1 MQDIAKGMET
11 RIIRKDIVEGRLDV
25 LVEFQQN
32 LHEFERYNLVIQQH
46 NQEWRERGSPKD
58 VFDPV
63 HGDIYPIKDAFVDPA
78 HITSRHHPLPD
89 SVYDNTS
96 CGDLTKAR
104 PEMDRKGFVK
114 IQYQLSIEEDL
125 FIFGYAAYDYKNRII
140 YYNEVS
146 NKDLSYLVRRSVQ
159 EIWGNHL
166 VQRSSEPVLEGISYL
181 IQGRKIDICK
191 RDNKVPRFL
200 KGTNVEIKTTNELT
214 LAETKKSAM
223 GFSNVLFGY
232 VIPAF
237 LILYIIVFSCQCLTR
252 AFIQEQKTGGT
263 YLIGMVFIILGII
276 ASRWVSQWSERKV
289 SAIDAES
296 KFM

>member
-1 MQDIAKGMET
+1 ME
-11 RIIRKDIVEGRLDV
+11 
-25 LVEFQQN
+25 
-32 LHEFERYNLVIQQH
+32 
-46 NQEWRERGSPKD
+46 
-58 VFDPV
+58 
-63 HGDIYPIKDAFVDPA
+63 
-78 HITSRHHPLPD
+78 
-89 SVYDNTS
+89 
-96 CGDLTKAR
+96 
-104 PEMDRKGFVK
+104 RKGFVK

-125 FIFGYAAYDYKNRII
+125 FIFGYAAYDYQNRII

-166 VQRSSEPVLEGISYL
+166 VQHSSEPVLEGISYL
-181 IQGRKIDICK
+181 IQGRKIDICRK
-191 RDNKVPRFL
+191 DNTLPRFL
-200 KGTNVEIKTTNELT
+200 RGASIEIKTTNELT

-223 GFSNVLFGY
+223 GFSNILFGY

-237 LILYIIVFSCQCLTR
+237 LTLYIIIFSWQCMHK
-252 AFIQEQKTGGT
+252 AFIEEQKIGGT

-276 ASRWVSQWSERKV
+276 ATRWVSQWSERKI